1 MNARVLKQWGLWLV
15 LPIFVLAVLV
25 DVSPWPGSAEALIFI
40 VVTFLWGIF
49 VARPK
54 MNSI

>member
-1 MNARVLKQWGLWLV
+1 MNRRVLKQWGLWLV
-15 LPIFVLAVLV
+15 LPIFILAVLV
-25 DVSPWPGSAEALIFI
+25 DVSPWPGSAEALIFV